1 MNLDLGGKRVLV
13 TGGSEGIGLACAKA
27 FAKEG
32 CEVLTVAR
40 RSATGA
46 LTLSL
51 DLTLEGAPQRLLDW
65 AGEVDILVNNA
76 GAIPGGD
83 LFAVDEAAWRRGWEL
98 KVFGY
103 INLSRLAYARMKVR
117 GGGVIVNVIG
127 HTGEKL
133 DASYI
138 AGSTGNAGLIA
149 FTRALGGVSMRD
161 GVRVVGVSP
170 GPVATERLNAVYS
183 ARAASL
189 LGDPRR
195 SAELMTDLPLGRPAH
210 PAEIADTV
218 VFLASPRSAY
228 TSGCV
233 LTIDGGLAS
242 RAQ

>member
-13 TGGSEGIGLACAKA
+13 TGGSEGIGLACARA
-27 FAKEG
+27 FANEG

-40 RSATGA
+40 RPSTDS

-51 DLTLEGAPQRLLDW
+51 DLTLQGAPQRLLDW
-65 AGEVDILVNNA
+65 AGDIDILVNNA

-103 INLSRLAYARMKVR
+103 INLSRLAYARMKIR

-127 HTGEKL
+127 HTGEKV

-138 AGSTGNAGLIA
+138 AGSTANAGLIA

-161 GVRVVGVSP
+161 GIRVVGVSP
-170 GPVATERLNAVYS
+170 GPVATDRLNAVYR

-189 LGDPRR
+189 LGDPQR
-195 SAELMTDLPLGRPAH
+195 SSELMTDLPLGRPAH
-210 PAEIADTV
+210 PAEIAETV
-218 VFLASPRSAY
+218 VFFASPRSAY